1 MGMIASLAL
10 LLLCGYGVGEIFN
23 HFRLP
28 RLLGMLLTGIAL
40 GPFALNWLHGDLL
53 LISQPLRTIALIVI
67 LLRAGLGLKWNDLKV
82 VGRAAIMLSFIPC
95 IMEGTIVMIMSRTL
109 LGYSY
114 AEGAMLG
121 FVLAA
126 VSPAVV
132 VPSMLNLKDQGYG
145 EDKQIATLVLAGASV
160 DDVIS
165 ITLFTLFLNLSVRGE
180 ADFLVEI
187 LKIPMGICL
196 GIVGGF
202 AAVFLLLKFFKLKL
216 LTNKSTEKLLLLLT
230 CAMLYYE
237 LGEWLGIASLLGV
250 MAMGIP
256 ISKKDGDLGRNL
268 SRGLGEIWVFAQ
280 IILFAL
286 VGAAVNLQVSL
297 EVGFL
302 GIAIIFIGLAGRSFG
317 VFLSTLGTNLDVKE
331 RIFCAIAYT
340 PKATVQA
347 AIGGLPLAMG
357 VSSGNAILAIS
368 VLAILITAPLG
379 AMGIK
384 WSAPRLLNKK
394 GG

>member
-10 LLLCGYGVGEIFN
+10 LLLCGYGIGEIFN

-109 LGYSY
+109 LGFSY

-180 ADFLVEI
+180 ADFLV
-187 LKIPMGICL
+187 
-196 GIVGGF
+196 
-202 AAVFLLLKFFKLKL
+202 
-216 LTNKSTEKLLLLLT
+216 
-230 CAMLYYE
+230 
-237 LGEWLGIASLLGV
+237 
-250 MAMGIP
+250 
-256 ISKKDGDLGRNL
+256 
-268 SRGLGEIWVFAQ
+268 
-280 IILFAL
+280 
-286 VGAAVNLQVSL
+286 
-297 EVGFL
+297 
-302 GIAIIFIGLAGRSFG
+302 
-317 VFLSTLGTNLDVKE
+317 
-331 RIFCAIAYT
+331 
-340 PKATVQA
+340 
-347 AIGGLPLAMG
+347 
-357 VSSGNAILAIS
+357 
-368 VLAILITAPLG
+368 
-379 AMGIK
+379 
-384 WSAPRLLNKK
+384 
-394 GG
+394 